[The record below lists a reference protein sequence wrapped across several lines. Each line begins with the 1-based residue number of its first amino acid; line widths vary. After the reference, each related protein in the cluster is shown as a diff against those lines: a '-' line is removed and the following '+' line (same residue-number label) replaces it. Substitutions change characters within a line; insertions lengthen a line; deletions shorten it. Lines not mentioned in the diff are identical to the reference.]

1 MPVRKILP
9 QFCSL
14 AVALW
19 LCFTVHSN
27 AQTLPDLVWERTASL
42 ENLTENIF
50 SIAAIGNTIFTVSGG
65 SLYSSTNN
73 GNMWNKVVSSNLPQ
87 NVFIDRVFSSGN
99 ALLIRANISGS
110 MSKGVLLRS
119 VDMGTTW
126 TEVLQLLEG
135 NFSSSIS
142 RSGNSIFF
150 PYNRNIYFS
159 RDNGNRWALLPVPSS
174 TSSLSFLSG
183 VEIGNALF
191 TGWISTNGSQISTVM
206 RSTDNGNTWTI
217 CNTINEPIDALG
229 VKGSELLVGMRNK
242 ILRSSDNG
250 TTWSETIIDLP
261 VSFRFENSTIPIFGN
276 TILGFTR
283 FSTFDIVRSTDNGVT
298 WRASEESPLVVYSIT
313 GAGTTIFA
321 GTSGGVFRSTD
332 SGATWVQVNRGLEHF
347 TGSIGGL
354 GVHFSKLFAITNCG
368 MYSSANKGAS
378 WHQVNTIASNHLGG
392 VMVESNDTLV
402 SIPFKVYRS
411 SDSGVTWLKT
421 PQDYLNLE
429 DWVGAR
435 DITADKSNIFA
446 GRRSLYR
453 STDGGRSWRIAR
465 KDIFPFSLALKDG
478 VLFVG
483 TAQGLFRSADNGN
496 SWMESN
502 PILPVSSGVV
512 NKILVKDNM
521 VFALTDRF
529 LFSSANN
536 GASWTRLGSSIPADA
551 TTFLFYKDI
560 IFVNTNRGIYSSTDN
575 GRTWKEMNRGIEGI
589 LVNSLTIQD
598 STLFVASG
606 SSVFRAAIPSL
617 IPAPLLVAAP
627 QTFALGTALLNTPGA
642 TQSYTLTGQNLT
654 TATVSVTAPQG
665 VEIAISQGGPFSS
678 ALTIPVVRGGISQTV
693 FARLRSGTPLSLNT
707 TIQNISGTI
716 SASVA
721 VQGMVIAP
729 VIPTFRVNPQQL
741 LFGNVFRNAI
751 TTGATFTV
759 TGANLSVPVSITAP
773 LGVLLFNPTTG
784 TWGQTLTISTNSTD
798 IVAQQVSVRLDSSR
812 VGLRGRVGAFG
823 QQAFISV
830 SSGNLSANV
839 EISGNVQEPP
849 MLSVQPT
856 ALTFGTARVGNAEP
870 FTLPLQRSYTVT
882 GTNLSETLII
892 TAPDGVLLFDTVS
905 NSWQQTLRFPLSL
918 TPFTANFHT
927 TLQARMDSS
936 QVRNIAATILHRSGT
951 AQASTQASTQA
962 TLSVSGAVI
971 PLPLVQ
977 VSPQSL
983 TFADVVINTPVQQQQ
998 YTIAGTNLPAPVIVN
1013 APEGVLLWNTATAS
1027 WVQTLTITTNASGSV
1042 AQTIAV
1048 RLDSSRVRTFSAEAI
1063 SHSCRHSPSM
1073 QIVAE
1078 AFVQVRG
1085 AVVPLFLP
1093 ANTETHLEMRLLSPR
1108 QPMLIRDTARV
1119 QLWLK
1124 DIRLTSTPSLSPRI
1138 IGQFLRNL
1146 RATLRLDTNN
1156 MAILGVVSGTG
1167 TRARLETAPQV
1178 PRTSA
1183 LTTILIERTDT
1194 TSTSNMLLAE
1204 LLLQATVSATTTN
1217 TIRAAEPTAWLE
1229 SRLNV
1234 APAQVSWQPD
1244 FLNVSIRPL
1253 FAPRRTTTLAAVIAP
1268 NPSEGA
1274 IELRYKVEDS
1284 GLEKYVP
1291 LTLVVSDMAGR
1302 VVLSTELGLRK
1313 TGEMQ
1318 QERINLH
1325 RLPVG
1330 VYQIWIHAPNET
1342 INGRVEIR
1350 K

>member
-1 MPVRKILP
+1 MYAYNRNENGILRSRDSGMTWQP
-9 QFCSL
+9 IGTGVLSSITQLLTTTNAIFAIKSIHLPLVNGIADATQTIFRSTDDGATWQQIASL
-14 AVALW
+14 NNSVINWTPNGSTVYAFIANQTIAANGQTLVAVA
-19 LCFTVHSN
+19 
-27 AQTLPDLVWERTASL
+27 QGQG
-42 ENLTENIF
+42 I
-50 SIAAIGNTIFTVSGG
+50 
-65 SLYSSTNN
+65 
-73 GNMWNKVVSSNLPQ
+73 M
-87 NVFIDRVFSSGN
+87 
-99 ALLIRANISGS
+99 
-110 MSKGVLLRS
+110 RS
-119 VDMGTTW
+119 EDNGTTW
-126 TEVLQLLEG
+126 QNVTSMPATSYYTSVVQANNQFFITER
-135 NFSSSIS
+135 SSSDTSTRGVRIF
-142 RSGNSIFF
+142 RSSDG
-150 PYNRNIYFS
+150 
-159 RDNGNRWALLPVPSS
+159 GKTWLL
-174 TSSLSFLSG
+174 TSSPRLFYVEFSQMLS
-183 VEIGNALF
+183 V
-191 TGWISTNGSQISTVM
+191 GSVLLATDFKQQSSENVL
-206 RSTDNGNTWTI
+206 RSTDNG
-217 CNTINEPIDALG
+217 
-229 VKGSELLVGMRNK
+229 
-242 ILRSSDNG
+242 
-250 TTWSETIIDLP
+250 
-261 VSFRFENSTIPIFGN
+261 
-276 TILGFTR
+276 
-283 FSTFDIVRSTDNGVT
+283 
-298 WRASEESPLVVYSIT
+298 
-313 GAGTTIFA
+313 
-321 GTSGGVFRSTD
+321 
-332 SGATWVQVNRGLEHF
+332 
-347 TGSIGGL
+347 
-354 GVHFSKLFAITNCG
+354 
-368 MYSSANKGAS
+368 AS
-378 WHQVNTIASNHLGG
+378 WSTLQHGYENNTFVWAAAVVKQTAFLGTFFIG
-392 VMVESNDTLV
+392 V
-402 SIPFKVYRS
+402 I
-411 SDSGVTWLKT
+411 
-421 PQDYLNLE
+421 
-429 DWVGAR
+429 
-435 DITADKSNIFA
+435 
-446 GRRSLYR
+446 RSL
-453 STDGGRSWRIAR
+453 
-465 KDIFPFSLALKDG
+465 
-478 VLFVG
+478 
-483 TAQGLFRSADNGN
+483 
-496 SWMESN
+496 
-502 PILPVSSGVV
+502 
-512 NKILVKDNM
+512 
-521 VFALTDRF
+521 
-529 LFSSANN
+529 
-536 GASWTRLGSSIPADA
+536 
-551 TTFLFYKDI
+551 
-560 IFVNTNRGIYSSTDN
+560 DN
-575 GRTWKEMNRGIEGI
+575 GRTWTRSNRGLLNMFGGFTVRGRTLYMTTNNGTWRTDDKGETWTELTTAQEREG
-589 LVNSLTIQD
+589 LFGYFASLTGRSVTDEKQPDNAKFAIVNLGSRDNELKRTADSGKTWATVTTLRQIANSPASARTAVSFLTVQNPQTLYVGIQD
-598 STLFVASG
+598 IVDGNLTNITPGVALPPLSASASNNSSASFTPGSVKNSIYRSTNDGGSWEQIQLPVTNARVSNLYATASELYVLVDRIIYRSTDKGNTWKAMATQVMLESTNTNSSQLFIYDLLVKDATLYITTSHGVYYSMDNGDTFRPMNLGLPRRGDLLMSVGALAAVGGTLFVATENG
-606 SSVFRAAIPSL
+606 VFRFQLPPTLSAR
-617 IPAPLLVAAP
+617 P
-627 QTFALGTALLNTPGA
+627 QL
-642 TQSYTLTGQNLT
+642 
-654 TATVSVTAPQG
+654 
-665 VEIAISQGGPFSS
+665 
-678 ALTIPVVRGGISQTV
+678 
-693 FARLRSGTPLSLNT
+693 LSLGNT
-707 TIQNISGTI
+707 
-716 SASVA
+716 V
-721 VQGMVIAP
+721 
-729 VIPTFRVNPQQL
+729 
-741 LFGNVFRNAI
+741 RNGI
-751 TTGATFTV
+751 TTSATFTV

-773 LGVLLFNPTTG
+773 LGVLLFNPTTR

-798 IVAQQVSVRLDSSR
+798 IVIQQVSVRLDSSR

-870 FTLPLQRSYTVT
+870 FILPLQRSYTVT

-951 AQASTQASTQA
+951 AQASTQA

-971 PLPLVQ
+971 PRPLVQ

-983 TFADVVINTPVQQQQ
+983 TFADVVINTPAQQQQ
-998 YTIAGTNLPAPVIVN
+998 YTIAGTNLPAPVIVT
-1013 APEGVLLWNTATAS
+1013 APDGILLWNTATAS
-1027 WVQTLTITTNASGSV
+1027 WVQTLTIATNASGSV

-1063 SHSCRHSPSM
+1063 SHSCCHSSSM

-1093 ANTETHLEMRLLSPR
+1093 ANTETQLEMRLLSPR

-1124 DIRLTSTPSLSPRI
+1124 DIRLTSTPSLRPRI

-1217 TIRAAEPTAWLE
+1217 TIRAAEPTAWLD

-1330 VYQIWIHAPNET
+1330 VYQILIHAPNET